1 MLMTLERTNYAIRNE
16 VFVADLCLQPFS
28 PEAVN
33 SQSNHIVHVQSP
45 LYYLTKMGG

>member
-1 MLMTLERTNYAIRNE
+1 MKFLLQTYVT
-16 VFVADLCLQPFS
+16 QPFS